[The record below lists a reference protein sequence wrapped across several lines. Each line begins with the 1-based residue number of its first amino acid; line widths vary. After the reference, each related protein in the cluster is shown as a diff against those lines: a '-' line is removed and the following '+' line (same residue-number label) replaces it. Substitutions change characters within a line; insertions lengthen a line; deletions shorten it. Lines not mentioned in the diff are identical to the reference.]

1 MNHQKKTPK
10 LQKKKRRPRNGLR
23 CARLCEDMT
32 YNIYVHTC
40 ITSIRWCVFM
50 YVYIYMS
57 LHIYIDINMCICIHI
72 NMCIPLYAY
81 IYIYIY
87 TVYIHIEITYIHIY
101 CTFYSNFVGQ
111 TLEPYGSLL
120 SFFVF
125 YNVEDCADFMVEPP
139 NLDYVS
145 NVWGTSPNMLVKI
158 RNWPN
163 KFVDIEH
170 WTPSACRSI
179 HHRIQEFDCA
189 YLCISVHIHIYI

>member
-87 TVYIHIEITYIHIY
+87 TVYIHIYCIYTYIQYMSPHIHAL
-101 CTFYSNFVGQ
+101 FDSGKFNQ
-111 TLEPYGSLL
+111 TLGFPLFSSFDNRFIMFPLPGSVDGWIF
-120 SFFVF
+120 S
-125 YNVEDCADFMVEPP
+125 YPP
-139 NLDYVS
+139 
-145 NVWGTSPNMLVKI
+145 K
-158 RNWPN
+158 
-163 KFVDIEH
+163 K
-170 WTPSACRSI
+170 
-179 HHRIQEFDCA
+179 
-189 YLCISVHIHIYI
+189 